1 MLKLTDKQITK
12 IFLIILVVVSG
23 FPQFNPQYFVHSSG
37 SIKVIGVTMG
47 LLIAVLIYYKWKY
60 AKHLFYLIL
69 VPSIFFDFFAITK
82 VSDKY
87 FYGFFILMLS
97 HIGLVV
103 FFMESKSIINYL
115 AETKLELKS
124 VDQIEQYP
132 NG

>member
-60 AKHLFYLIL
+60 AKHLFYIILI
-69 VPSIFFDFFAITK
+69 PSIFFDFFALGKT
-82 VSDKY
+82 SNKY
-87 FYGFFILMLS
+87 FYGFFILLLC
-97 HIGLVV
+97 HVGLVA
-103 FFMESKSIINYL
+103 FFMGSKSIKTYL
-115 AETKLELKS
+115 GETKLELKS